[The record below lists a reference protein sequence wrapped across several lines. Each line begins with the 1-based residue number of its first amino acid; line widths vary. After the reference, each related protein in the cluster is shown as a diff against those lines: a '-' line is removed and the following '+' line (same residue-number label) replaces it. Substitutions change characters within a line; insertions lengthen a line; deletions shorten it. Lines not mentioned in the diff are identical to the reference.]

1 MPEGGDILAAA
12 IRSTTGEEN
21 PPGDAAEAGPDAPPG
36 AEPLPTKEDPRLAL
50 NADRAAHHERLM
62 ALANAA
68 IVELDRRLGRTLD
81 LILHH
86 PDFQR
91 LESLWRGTR
100 WLLDS
105 CDDPMVVVRIL
116 DIRWIEIARDMERA
130 MDFDQSKLF
139 DLVYNEEYGHPG
151 GRPYGMLVIDHA
163 LSHRP
168 GRQGPTDD
176 VVVLDGLADVAAAAF
191 CPIVLGVHPSVME
204 LDRFD
209 DLDLR
214 QDLAASL
221 AHPSFRAWN
230 RTRQR
235 PDSRFLA
242 AVMPHLLVRE
252 PWRGRDFPRLGFSWD
267 EKVNSPDDLCWLN
280 GSFALGYVTMRAM
293 ANFRWPAAIRGIV
306 PPGEGGTVDGPVRHF
321 LHADRHGVVAR
332 FATENA
338 VSEAQE
344 MALNNVGIIALRQMQ
359 HTGIAGFM
367 NLPSMHSPPDIGGDI
382 AQMNAKMSSMI
393 NYILCVSRFA
403 HYVKVMARDWVGSY
417 KDAAQCE
424 TLLQRWLHKYT
435 TDDDD
440 PSAQQR
446 VQYPLREARVS
457 VRENPA
463 KPGSY
468 ECEIALRPHYQLD
481 QLTSEF
487 RLTTVVG
494 GKGN

>member
-1 MPEGGDILAAA
+1 VPEEGDILADA
-12 IRSTTGEEN
+12 IRSSAKS
-21 PPGDAAEAGPDAPPG
+21 GDAAEAEAGKDVPSGTPS
-36 AEPLPTKEDPRLAL
+36 EHEFEDPRLAQ
-50 NADRAAHHERLM
+50 NAERAAEREAML
-62 ALANAA
+62 ALANRAV
-68 IVELDRRLGRTLD
+68 VELDKRLAKTLD

-91 LESLWRGTR
+91 LESLWRGTK

-105 CDDPMVVVRIL
+105 CDDPQVIVRIL
-116 DIRWIEIARDMERA
+116 DIRWLDIARDMERA
-130 MDFDQSKLF
+130 MDFDQSRLF

-151 GRPYGMLVIDHA
+151 GRPFGMLVVDHA

-176 VVVLDGLADVAAAAF
+176 VIVLDGLADVAAASF

-242 AVMPHLLVRE
+242 AVMPRVLVRE
-252 PWRGRDFPRLGFSWD
+252 PWRGRDFPRIGFSWD
-267 EKVNSPDDLCWLN
+267 EKIANPDEMCWLN

-306 PPGEGGTVDGPVRHF
+306 PPGEGGTVDGPVRYF
-321 LHADRHGVVAR
+321 LPADRPGVAAR
-332 FATENA
+332 FAVENA

-344 MALNNVGIIALRQMQ
+344 MALNNTGIIALRQMQ
-359 HTGIAGFM
+359 HTGIAAFM
-367 NLPSMHSPPDIGGDI
+367 NLPSMYSPPDTGGDLT
-382 AQMNAKMSSMI
+382 QMNAKMSSMV

-424 TLLQRWLHKYT
+424 SLLQKWLHQYST
-435 TDDDD
+435 ADDD
-440 PSAQQR
+440 PSPQQR
-446 VQYPLREARVS
+446 VKYPLREARVT
-457 VRENPA
+457 VREHPT
-463 KPGSY
+463 KVGSY
-468 ECEIALRPHYQLD
+468 ECDIALRPHYQLD

-494 GKGN
+494 GKSA